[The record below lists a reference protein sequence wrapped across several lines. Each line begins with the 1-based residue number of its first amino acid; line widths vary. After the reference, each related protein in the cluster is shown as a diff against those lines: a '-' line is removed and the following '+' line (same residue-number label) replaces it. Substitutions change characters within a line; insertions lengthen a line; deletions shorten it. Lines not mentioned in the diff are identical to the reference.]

1 MVVSYCKLY
10 LRANW
15 VHSLKEKRMIVR
27 SIVGK
32 VKSHYNVSICEIE
45 NQDLHK
51 SIVIGFSVCGS
62 DAVLTNKIVQEIVG
76 YIEENTDAYIENI
89 EMNTINV

>member
-15 VHSLKEKRMIVR
+15 VHSLKEKRMITK
-27 SIVGK
+27 SIIGK
-32 VKSHYNVSICEIE
+32 VKSHYNVSISEVE
-45 NQDLHK
+45 NQDAHK

-62 DAVLTNKIVQEIVG
+62 DVLLNNKIVEEIIE
-76 YIEENTDAYIENI
+76 YIESSTDAYLENVEKDNI
-89 EMNTINV
+89 IV

>member
-15 VHSLKEKRMIVR
+15 VHSLKEKRMITK
-27 SIVGK
+27 SIIGK
-32 VKSHYNVSICEIE
+32 VKSHYNVSISEVE
-45 NQDLHK
+45 NQDAHK

-62 DAVLTNKIVQEIVG
+62 DALLTNKIVQEVID
-76 YIEENTDAYIENI
+76 YIEQSTDAYIEDI
-89 EMNTINV
+89 EMDTIKV